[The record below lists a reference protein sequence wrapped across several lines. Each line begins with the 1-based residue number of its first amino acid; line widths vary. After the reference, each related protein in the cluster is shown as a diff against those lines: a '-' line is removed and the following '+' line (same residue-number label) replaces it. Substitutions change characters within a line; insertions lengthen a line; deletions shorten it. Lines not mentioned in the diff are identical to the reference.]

1 MKPKEL
7 RDLLI
12 SAFALAAAFG
22 IAISG
27 GYAAFSSP
35 WNLAITCLIAL
46 IGVSSG
52 FILHEMGH
60 RFMARR
66 YGCVAEY
73 RMWPAGLVIALASSL
88 FGYVFAAPGAGV
100 ISSGTDSQG
109 RAILTKE
116 RAGLISMAGPVMT
129 ICLAGVFILLN
140 MARPTL
146 LFWLGAYI
154 NSWLAVF
161 NLIPFGPLDGAA
173 IFKWN
178 KMVWVVVMAIAAMLF
193 VLELFIS

>member
-1 MKPKEL
+1 MKPREL

-12 SAFALAAAFG
+12 SAFILAAAFG

-35 WNLAITCLIAL
+35 WTLATTCLTAL

-60 RFMARR
+60 RFIARR
-66 YGCVAEY
+66 FGCVAEY
-73 RMWPAGLVIALASSL
+73 RMWPLSLVIALASSL
-88 FGYVFAAPGAGV
+88 FGYVFAAPGAVV

-109 RAILTKE
+109 RATLTSEK
-116 RAGLISMAGPVMT
+116 AGLISLAGPAMT
-129 ICLAGVFILLN
+129 ICLAVVFVLLN
-140 MARPTL
+140 TARPTL
-146 LFWLGAYI
+146 LFWLGSYI
-154 NSWLAVF
+154 NAWLAIF

-178 KMVWVVVMAIAAMLF
+178 KMVWLAVTAIAIVLF
-193 VLELFIS
+193 VLELSAS